1 MSDVTSGAHIRAED
15 NVRSKPDMVKG
26 ARRKEKPAR
35 TYMDYGI
42 LFIVVFLS
50 CFGLIMIYSI
60 TQYSLS
66 MSGLNP
72 RQYLMNQL
80 RSMGFGIILML
91 FIGFVLDYR
100 LIQKVSTP
108 IFFISLALIPLVLTP
123 LGRGQVNGASRWL
136 YIFGMSVQP
145 SEIVKGAVIIFTAAV
160 INKRR
165 NLLSSLPGVLIMLA
179 TVAGIPASM
188 IFIITDNMSSAI
200 IICGIVFFMLFVAS
214 KKYWHYV
221 LLGGTVAGVVALL
234 VYLVRSNIIDA
245 ASDFRF
251 ARITAWLDPYSDSSG
266 VGYQILQSLY
276 SIGSGGI
283 FGKGLG
289 HSIQKMGYIPE
300 AQNDMIFSIICEELG
315 VFTGIA
321 IIFMFIILIWRMM
334 IVASN
339 AVDLYGSMLV
349 VGVMSHLGLQVVI
362 NVAVVTNVIPNTGIP
377 LPFISYGGTAMFMFL
392 AEVGIVISVAR
403 RIPVEGR
410 E

>member
-1 MSDVTSGAHIRAED
+1 MSDGAGTAR
-15 NVRSKPDMVKG
+15 VRNANPRQLRRE
-26 ARRKEKPAR
+26 RRKAGAAAKR
-35 TYMDYGI
+35 QRSYMDYGI
-42 LFIVVFLS
+42 LFIVIFLS

-72 RQYLMNQL
+72 RQYLNNQL
-80 RSMGFGIILML
+80 RSMIFGLFLML
-91 FIGFVLDYR
+91 FIGFVMDYR
-100 LIQKVSTP
+100 LIQKISTP
-108 IFFISLALIPLVLTP
+108 IFIAALCMIPLVLSP

-145 SEIVKGAVIIFTAAV
+145 SEIVKGSVIIFTAAM

-165 NLLSSLPGVLIMLA
+165 YLLQSFVGVLTVLA
-179 TVAGIPASM
+179 TVAGIPAAM
-188 IFIITDNMSSAI
+188 LFLITDNMSSAI
-200 IICGIVFFMLFVAS
+200 IVCGIVFFMLFVAS

-221 LLGGTVAGVVALL
+221 LLGGGAVGAVGLL
-234 VYLVRSNIIDA
+234 VYLVRSNVIDA

-251 ARITAWLDPYSDSSG
+251 ARITAWLDPYADSSG

-321 IIFMFIILIWRMM
+321 IIFMFMILIWRMM

-392 AEVGIVISVAR
+392 AEIGIVISVAR
-403 RIPVEGR
+403 RIPVEER

>member
-1 MSDVTSGAHIRAED
+1 MTKDAYSPA
-15 NVRSKPDMVKG
+15 VKG
-26 ARRKEKPAR
+26 GRVRKKAKDR

-42 LFIVVFLS
+42 IFIVVFLC

-66 MSGLNP
+66 MSGANP
-72 RQYLMNQL
+72 RQYLNNQL
-80 RSMGFGIILML
+80 RSMGFGLILL
-91 FIGFVLDYR
+91 IFTGFILDYR
-100 LIQKVSTP
+100 LIRRFATI
-108 IFFISLALIPLVLTP
+108 IFIVALCFIPLVLTP

-145 SEIVKGAVIIFTAAV
+145 SEIVKTAVIIFTAAV
-160 INKRR
+160 INKRKAM
-165 NLLSSLPGVLIMLA
+165 LESLIGVILILML
-179 TVAGIPASM
+179 TAGLPAAM
-188 IFIITDNMSSAI
+188 IYFITDNMSSAI
-200 IICGIVFFMLFVAS
+200 IICGIAFFMLFVAS
-214 KKYWHYV
+214 RKYWHYV
-221 LLGGTVAGVVALL
+221 FMGGGLVGLIGLV
-234 VYLVRSNIIDA
+234 VYLVKNDTIDA
-245 ASDFRF
+245 SSNFRF
-251 ARITAWLDPYSDSSG
+251 ARITAWLDPYADSSG
-266 VGYQILQSLY
+266 MGYQILQSLY

-339 AVDLYGSMLV
+339 AIDLFGSMLV
-349 VGVMSHLGLQVVI
+349 VGVMSHLGLQVII

-377 LPFISYGGTAMFMFL
+377 LPFISYGGTAILMFL
-392 AEVGIVISVAR
+392 TEIGLVISVAR
-403 RIPVEGR
+403 RIPVEDKA
-410 E
+410 

>member
-1 MSDVTSGAHIRAED
+1 MSQEASSARLRAGNPSGFRRGNRH
-15 NVRSKPDMVKG
+15 RSTAKAK
-26 ARRKEKPAR
+26 RQRS
-35 TYMDYGI
+35 YMDYGI
-42 LFIVVFLS
+42 LFIVLFLC

-66 MSGLNP
+66 MNGLNP
-72 RQYLMNQL
+72 RQYLLNQL
-80 RSMGFGIILML
+80 RSMVFGIFLLI

-100 LIQKVSTP
+100 LIQKISTP
-108 IFFISLALIPLVLTP
+108 VFIAALFLIPLVLTP

-145 SEIVKGAVIIFTAAV
+145 SEIVKVAVIIFTASV

-165 NLLSSLPGVLIMLA
+165 YLLQSFVGVLLVLA
-179 TVAGIPASM
+179 TVAGIPAAM
-188 IFIITDNMSSAI
+188 LFFITDNMSSAI
-200 IICGIVFFMLFVAS
+200 IVCGIVFFMLFVAS

-221 LLGGTVAGVVALL
+221 LLGGGAVGMVGLL
-234 VYLVRSNIIDA
+234 VYLVRSNVIDA
-245 ASDFRF
+245 SSDFRF
-251 ARITAWLDPYSDSSG
+251 ARITAWLDPYADSSG

-392 AEVGIVISVAR
+392 AETGIVISVAR
-403 RIPVEGR
+403 RIPVEER